1 MTKDAS
7 ILQTLDPNKSARSSK
22 EMAQFG
28 APSSPEPSGSLK
40 ERAKDP
46 LQRAELVA
54 AQIPIAMDAGGVPVS
69 GIPELTP
76 VDDSQ
81 REKVFTQLHS

>member
-1 MTKDAS
+1 
-7 ILQTLDPNKSARSSK
+7 
-22 EMAQFG
+22 MAEFG
-28 APSSPEPSGSLK
+28 IPQSPEPPGSLK

-81 REKVFTQLHS
+81 REKVRSAISLQLQSLTISSSTSL